1 MSFVIIISPA
11 KKMNVVD
18 GALPVRGEPRFLDR
32 TRVLME
38 AVQALNY
45 DEAKALWK
53 CSDKL
58 TAQNYERFAHMDLA
72 RAVTPAVIAY
82 EGIQYQHLAPRV
94 MDERGLD
101 YLDRHLRVLSGF
113 YGVLRPFDAVL
124 PYRLEMQ
131 ARLAVDGA
139 RDLYEFWGASLAEAL
154 AADAAA
160 AAARAAND
168 TDVNAANAAAA
179 AAANAAN
186 AADAANANAAN
197 AHAADAAAAN
207 AAADAAALDADQ
219 IPARPAAPVLLNLA
233 SVEYARAVTPHAAAA
248 GLTLLTCLFGQE
260 VGGKFVQRS
269 TEAKAA
275 RGTFVRWLAER
286 GVEDLSELTGFAER
300 GYRWD
305 PARSDEGCLAFVR

>member
-38 AVQALNY
+38 AVQALSY

-131 ARLAVDGA
+131 ARLAVNGA

-154 AADAAA
+154 AADA
-160 AAARAAND
+160 
-168 TDVNAANAAAA
+168 NAANAAAIP
-179 AAANAAN
+179 ANAAN
-186 AADAANANAAN
+186 AAAQDAG
-197 AHAADAAAAN
+197 
-207 AAADAAALDADQ
+207 Q
-219 IPARPAAPVLLNLA
+219 IPAQPSAPVLLNLA

-248 GLTLLTCLFGQE
+248 GLTPLACLFGQE
-260 VGGKFVQRS
+260 VDGKFVQRS

-275 RGTFVRWLAER
+275 RGTFVRWCAEQ
-286 GVEDLSELTGFAER
+286 GIEDLDGLRSFAER
-300 GYRWD
+300 GYAYDERLSQGETLVFT
-305 PARSDEGCLAFVR
+305 RS

>member
-1 MSFVIIISPA
+1 MVPSHALQEGTAMSFVIIISPA

-38 AVQALNY
+38 AVQALGY

-58 TAQNYERFAHMDLA
+58 AAQNYERFAHMDLA
-72 RAVTPAVIAY
+72 HAVTPAVIAY

-94 MDERGLD
+94 MDERSLD
-101 YLDRHLRVLSGF
+101 YLNRHLRVLSGF

-131 ARLAVDGA
+131 ARLAVNGA

-154 AADAAA
+154 AADA
-160 AAARAAND
+160 
-168 TDVNAANAAAA
+168 NAANAAAQ
-179 AAANAAN
+179 
-186 AADAANANAAN
+186 
-197 AHAADAAAAN
+197 
-207 AAADAAALDADQ
+207 DADQ
-219 IPARPAAPVLLNLA
+219 IPAQPSAPVLLNLA

-248 GLTLLTCLFGQE
+248 GLTPLACLFGQE
-260 VGGKFVQRS
+260 VDGKFVQRS

-286 GVEDLSELTGFAER
+286 GVEDLSELTDFAER

-305 PARSDEGCLAFVR
+305 PARSDEHCLAFVR

>member
-38 AVQALNY
+38 AVQALSY

-58 TAQNYERFAHMDLA
+58 AAQNYERFAHMDLA

-154 AADAAA
+154 AAT
-160 AAARAAND
+160 AAN
-168 TDVNAANAAAA
+168 TAVANATT
-179 AAANAAN
+179 AANAAN
-186 AADAANANAAN
+186 AAQAANQL
-197 AHAADAAAAN
+197 
-207 AAADAAALDADQ
+207 LD
-219 IPARPAAPVLLNLA
+219 RSAAPVLLNLA

-248 GLTLLTCLFGQE
+248 GLTLITCLFGQE
-260 VGGKFVQRS
+260 VDGKFVQRS

-286 GVEDLSELTGFAER
+286 GVEDLYELTAFAER

-305 PARSDEGCLAFVR
+305 PARSDEHCLAFVR

>member
-38 AVQALNY
+38 AVQALSY

-154 AADAAA
+154 AADAAD
-160 AAARAAND
+160 ANA
-168 TDVNAANAAAA
+168 TTAANAANTAVA
-179 AAANAAN
+179 NATTAANAAN
-186 AADAANANAAN
+186 AAQAANQL
-197 AHAADAAAAN
+197 
-207 AAADAAALDADQ
+207 LD
-219 IPARPAAPVLLNLA
+219 RSAAPVLLNLA

-248 GLTLLTCLFGQE
+248 GLTLITCLFGQE
-260 VGGKFVQRS
+260 IGGKFVQRS

-286 GVEDLSELTGFAER
+286 GVEDLSELTDFAER

-305 PARSDEGCLAFVR
+305 PARSDEHCLAFVR

>member
-32 TRVLME
+32 TRALME

-154 AADAAA
+154 AADAAD

-168 TDVNAANAAAA
+168 TD
-179 AAANAAN
+179 ANAAN
-186 AADAANANAAN
+186 
-197 AHAADAAAAN
+197 
-207 AAADAAALDADQ
+207 AALDADQ
-219 IPARPAAPVLLNLA
+219 IPAQLAAPVLLNLA

-248 GLTLLTCLFGQE
+248 GLTPLTCLFGQE
-260 VGGKFVQRS
+260 VDGKFVQRS

>member
-154 AADAAA
+154 AADAA
-160 AAARAAND
+160 
-168 TDVNAANAAAA
+168 
-179 AAANAAN
+179 
-186 AADAANANAAN
+186 
-197 AHAADAAAAN
+197 DAAAQAAN
-207 AAADAAALDADQ
+207 Q
-219 IPARPAAPVLLNLA
+219 FPAQPAAPVLLNLA

-260 VGGKFVQRS
+260 IGGKFVQRS

-286 GVEDLSELTGFAER
+286 GVEDLSELTDFAER

>member
-154 AADAAA
+154 AADAADANATTA
-160 AAARAAND
+160 A
-168 TDVNAANAAAA
+168 NAANATTAANA
-179 AAANAAN
+179 ANTAVANATTAANAAN
-186 AADAANANAAN
+186 AAQAAN
-197 AHAADAAAAN
+197 
-207 AAADAAALDADQ
+207 Q
-219 IPARPAAPVLLNLA
+219 FPAQLAAPVLLNLA

-305 PARSDEGCLAFVR
+305 PARSDEHCLAFVR

>member
-1 MSFVIIISPA
+1 MGFSIIVSPA
-11 KKMNVVD
+11 KKMNVVE
-18 GALPVRGEPRFLDR
+18 GPPFPATEPILIER
-32 TRVLME
+32 TKRLMH
-38 AVQALNY
+38 AVQSLSY
-45 DEAKALWK
+45 EQAKDLWK

-72 RAVTPAVIAY
+72 RAITPAVIAY

-131 ARLAVDGA
+131 ARLAVNGA

-154 AADAAA
+154 AADA
-160 AAARAAND
+160 N
-168 TDVNAANAAAA
+168 
-179 AAANAAN
+179 
-186 AADAANANAAN
+186 
-197 AHAADAAAAN
+197 AAN
-207 AAADAAALDADQ
+207 AAADAIPANAANAAAQDADR
-219 IPARPAAPVLLNLA
+219 IPAQPSAPVLLNLA

-248 GLTLLTCLFGQE
+248 GLTPLACLFGQE
-260 VGGKFVQRS
+260 VDGKFVQRS

-275 RGTFVRWLAER
+275 RGTFVRGLAER
-286 GVEDLSELTGFAER
+286 GVEDLSELTDFAER

-305 PARSDEGCLAFVR
+305 PARSDEHCLAFVR